1 MKKKLKKMKREKLP
15 KLLIKSFSI
24 AIIVCMI
31 FSFCFWLTLTL
42 EAEDQIASDIE
53 NNTYIIKDV
62 IDKLETTEDT
72 KDKSAELNAK
82 LPMNTY
88 YDIEFK
94 NIHSSSPFIIS
105 SNNSTD
111 CHAISV
117 IVDKNGNITAT
128 NRLKLTTVI
137 KFGKNDPENGIFVC
151 DETAFDYP
159 EVKQLYSDYRR
170 LREKDYSEEKIIG
183 IEFESI
189 YVNKNDNTF
198 IPHKGKIKLLKG
210 DPENDHFDA
219 KVLETKEID
228 ITIDDD
234 KFELIEVTNDFSE
247 NFPVCRLSGFRGEEQ
262 ELIDRFKN
270 NYVFKNANSL
280 SGHYSDNDI
289 GKEYYWAE
297 RIFTVYIDKEPHTVY
312 LIYMVNYRTDTF
324 IRYYLSRI
332 ALFSLLVLGITALYC
347 WRKNIINKTKYAM
360 EDYQRDLTNHLA
372 HDIKTPLMAIGG
384 YTENIMEG
392 QLSDEE
398 QKEYLSAILKN
409 IEFTDSIINRTLLLN
424 RLDNTSEMKSEKIS
438 VEKAVSDAISKY
450 KPMFE
455 EKNIRITTEGSAEV
469 KADRTSFEKIIENL
483 VSNAVKYTPENGTV
497 KITADKKQLI
507 VSNTVKEKIDTKEL
521 KTPFV
526 RGDKS
531 RSNTDGCGLGLSI
544 AERAA
549 AVNGFKLNVSCTD
562 AEFKTV
568 IKF

>member
-1 MKKKLKKMKREKLP
+1 MKAFNKIFAVVVVLVIVVFVSANAVMLTEKAESGRPYLVEVSRLVCEIEKDSFEIKDLANCKYVTGVNRYGEDFYNSPSDYVIREINGVLYRFDYVSDHGEHRTKQLLTVNIILGAMTAVLMGVMVYIKIKILAPFERLTDVPYELSKGNLSSPVKETKNRFFGRFIWGVDMLRENIEQQKERELSLQRDKKM
-15 KLLIKSFSI
+15 LL
-24 AIIVCMI
+24 
-31 FSFCFWLTLTL
+31 L
-42 EAEDQIASDIE
+42 
-53 NNTYIIKDV
+53 
-62 IDKLETTEDT
+62 
-72 KDKSAELNAK
+72 
-82 LPMNTY
+82 
-88 YDIEFK
+88 
-94 NIHSSSPFIIS
+94 
-105 SNNSTD
+105 
-111 CHAISV
+111 
-117 IVDKNGNITAT
+117 
-128 NRLKLTTVI
+128 
-137 KFGKNDPENGIFVC
+137 
-151 DETAFDYP
+151 
-159 EVKQLYSDYRR
+159 
-170 LREKDYSEEKIIG
+170 
-183 IEFESI
+183 
-189 YVNKNDNTF
+189 
-198 IPHKGKIKLLKG
+198 
-210 DPENDHFDA
+210 
-219 KVLETKEID
+219 
-228 ITIDDD
+228 
-234 KFELIEVTNDFSE
+234 
-247 NFPVCRLSGFRGEEQ
+247 
-262 ELIDRFKN
+262 
-270 NYVFKNANSL
+270 SL
-280 SGHYSDNDI
+280 S
-289 GKEYYWAE
+289 
-297 RIFTVYIDKEPHTVY
+297 
-312 LIYMVNYRTDTF
+312 
-324 IRYYLSRI
+324 
-332 ALFSLLVLGITALYC
+332 
-347 WRKNIINKTKYAM
+347 
-360 EDYQRDLTNHLA
+360 

-469 KADRTSFEKIIENL
+469 KADRTSFEKIVENL

>member
-1 MKKKLKKMKREKLP
+1 
-15 KLLIKSFSI
+15 
-24 AIIVCMI
+24 
-31 FSFCFWLTLTL
+31 
-42 EAEDQIASDIE
+42 
-53 NNTYIIKDV
+53 
-62 IDKLETTEDT
+62 
-72 KDKSAELNAK
+72 
-82 LPMNTY
+82 
-88 YDIEFK
+88 
-94 NIHSSSPFIIS
+94 
-105 SNNSTD
+105 
-111 CHAISV
+111 
-117 IVDKNGNITAT
+117 
-128 NRLKLTTVI
+128 
-137 KFGKNDPENGIFVC
+137 
-151 DETAFDYP
+151 
-159 EVKQLYSDYRR
+159 
-170 LREKDYSEEKIIG
+170 
-183 IEFESI
+183 
-189 YVNKNDNTF
+189 
-198 IPHKGKIKLLKG
+198 
-210 DPENDHFDA
+210 
-219 KVLETKEID
+219 
-228 ITIDDD
+228 
-234 KFELIEVTNDFSE
+234 
-247 NFPVCRLSGFRGEEQ
+247 RGEEQ

-270 NYVFKNANSL
+270 NYVFNNANSL

-438 VEKAVSDAISKY
+438 VEKTVSDAISKY

-469 KADRTSFEKIIENL
+469 KADRTSFEKIVENL

>member
-1 MKKKLKKMKREKLP
+1 MKKKFKKMKREKLP

-42 EAEDQIASDIE
+42 EAEDQIESDIQ
-53 NNTYIIKDV
+53 NNTYIIKDF

-72 KDKSAELNAK
+72 KDKSAALNAK

-117 IVDKNGNITAT
+117 IVDKNGNITAN

-159 EVKQLYSDYRR
+159 EIKQLYSDYRK
-170 LREKDYSEEKIIG
+170 LCKKDYSEEKIIG

-424 RLDNTSEMKSEKIS
+424 RLDNSSEMKFEKIS
-438 VEKAVSDAISKY
+438 VEKSVSDAISKY

-469 KADRTSFEKIIENL
+469 KADRTSFEKIVENL

>member
-1 MKKKLKKMKREKLP
+1 
-15 KLLIKSFSI
+15 
-24 AIIVCMI
+24 
-31 FSFCFWLTLTL
+31 
-42 EAEDQIASDIE
+42 
-53 NNTYIIKDV
+53 
-62 IDKLETTEDT
+62 
-72 KDKSAELNAK
+72 
-82 LPMNTY
+82 
-88 YDIEFK
+88 
-94 NIHSSSPFIIS
+94 
-105 SNNSTD
+105 
-111 CHAISV
+111 
-117 IVDKNGNITAT
+117 
-128 NRLKLTTVI
+128 
-137 KFGKNDPENGIFVC
+137 
-151 DETAFDYP
+151 
-159 EVKQLYSDYRR
+159 
-170 LREKDYSEEKIIG
+170 
-183 IEFESI
+183 
-189 YVNKNDNTF
+189 
-198 IPHKGKIKLLKG
+198 
-210 DPENDHFDA
+210 
-219 KVLETKEID
+219 
-228 ITIDDD
+228 
-234 KFELIEVTNDFSE
+234 
-247 NFPVCRLSGFRGEEQ
+247 
-262 ELIDRFKN
+262 
-270 NYVFKNANSL
+270 
-280 SGHYSDNDI
+280 
-289 GKEYYWAE
+289 
-297 RIFTVYIDKEPHTVY
+297 
-312 LIYMVNYRTDTF
+312 
-324 IRYYLSRI
+324 
-332 ALFSLLVLGITALYC
+332 
-347 WRKNIINKTKYAM
+347 M

-469 KADRTSFEKIIENL
+469 KADRTSFEKIVENL